1 MAKRFT
7 YGVFY
12 PKISKGSL
20 VGQRWGRTNN
30 KAAAIAAAKKG
41 GGEVWA
47 MPYAHG
53 DLTYDAPTFEMGSK
67 KIFPSSTRR

>member
-7 YGVFY
+7 YGVFILD
-12 PKISKGSL
+12 KD
-20 VGQRWGRTNN
+20 GQMRRGGRWKRTNN
-30 KAAAIAAAKKG
+30 KAFAIAMIKKH

-53 DLTYDAPTFEMGSK
+53 DQSYDAPTFKMGAK
-67 KIFPSSTRR
+67 KIFSA